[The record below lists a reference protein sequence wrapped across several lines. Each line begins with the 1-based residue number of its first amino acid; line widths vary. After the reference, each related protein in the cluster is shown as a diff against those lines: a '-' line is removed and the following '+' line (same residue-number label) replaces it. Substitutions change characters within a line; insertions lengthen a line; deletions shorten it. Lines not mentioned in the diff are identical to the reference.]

1 MDDGMGMLEKWDDEV
16 PKLISIDLGGPVL
29 RVYETSKVNSFL
41 SKIKAELEAWQ
52 KFQDELE
59 KNDIIQYTGDSEEPW
74 IYGPAV
80 RTSEKTGEEK

>member
-1 MDDGMGMLEKWDDEV
+1 MSDAMGMLEKWDDERPQLV
-16 PKLISIDLGGPVL
+16 SIDLGGPVL
-29 RVYETSKVNSFL
+29 RVYETSKVDTFL
-41 SKIKAELEAWQ
+41 AKIKEELESWQ

-80 RTSEKTGEEK
+80 RTSETTEAE

>member
-1 MDDGMGMLEKWDDEV
+1 MSGAIGMLERWDEER
-16 PKLISIDLGGPVL
+16 PQLMPISL
-29 RVYETSKVNSFL
+29 RGFTINAYESSKVDAFL
-41 SKIKAELEAWQ
+41 SKIKKELKQWQ

-80 RTSEKTGEEK
+80 RTSDVTGESQ